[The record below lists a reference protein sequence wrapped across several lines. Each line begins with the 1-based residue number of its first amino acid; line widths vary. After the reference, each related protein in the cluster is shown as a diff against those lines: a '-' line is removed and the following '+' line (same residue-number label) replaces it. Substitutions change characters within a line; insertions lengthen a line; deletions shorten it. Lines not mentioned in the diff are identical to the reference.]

1 MHIHNSHSLVPA
13 KDISSQKL
21 DKKCNNNQLRLKISV
36 KYAWQFIISSLL
48 LNVTLEVPLLHP
60 YKVSDRSTKELG
72 QHMNS
77 KTSFSA
83 VCFIKSKHPKAIL
96 AVKCY

>member
-1 MHIHNSHSLVPA
+1 MMHIHNSHSLVPE
-13 KDISSQKL
+13 KDASSQKI
-21 DKKCNNNQLRLKISV
+21 DKKCNNNQLRLKRTV
-36 KYAWQFIISSLL
+36 KYAWQFIISSS
-48 LNVTLEVPLLHP
+48 NATLEVPLLHT

>member
-13 KDISSQKL
+13 KDVSSQKL
-21 DKKCNNNQLRLKISV
+21 DKKCNNNQLRLKGSV
-36 KYAWQFIISSLL
+36 KYAWQFIISSS
-48 LNVTLEVPLLHP
+48 NVTLEVPLLHP
-60 YKVSDRSTKELG
+60 YKVPDRLTKELG

-83 VCFIKSKHPKAIL
+83 LCFIKSKHPKAIL